1 MISEKEVE
9 RIAGLARLELSRSEK
24 NKLAKELDSIFEYIK
39 KLNEVDTANIE
50 PTAQVTG
57 LEDVFRKDEASKLD
71 ADEVKRL
78 VNALP
83 SQKDGYLKVKAVF
96 EDK

>member
-9 RIAGLARLELSRSEK
+9 RVANLARLELSQGEK

-57 LEDVFRKDEASKLD
+57 LEDVFRKDNTSKLD

-78 VNALP
+78 ATAMP
-83 SQKDGYLKVKAVF
+83 SQKDGYLKVKAIF

>member
-1 MISEKEVE
+1 MIGEKEVE
-9 RIAGLARLELSRSEK
+9 RIGGLARLELSRGEK

-57 LEDVFRKDEASKLD
+57 LKDVFRKDEASKPD

-78 VNALP
+78 VGALP
-83 SQKDGYLKVKAVF
+83 SRKDGYLKVKAIF

>member
-1 MISEKEVE
+1 MIGEKEVE
-9 RIAGLARLELSRSEK
+9 RIAELARLELSRGEK

-39 KLNEVDTANIE
+39 KLNEVDTVNVE

-57 LEDVFRKDEASKLD
+57 LEDVFRKDEASKPD

-78 VNALP
+78 VDALP
-83 SQKDGYLKVKAVF
+83 SQKDGYLKVKAIF